1 MKINFDDK
9 RLKDFFE
16 ARDKEFLRKIY
27 EDAVSTVITKNKL
40 EISQSAKNWL
50 LVNFR
55 PNGILI

>member
-40 EISQSAKNWL
+40 EISQSAKN
-50 LVNFR
+50 
-55 PNGILI
+55 